1 MNDAS
6 EFKHPDKTQQ
16 SRSPQ
21 FLPERQESATRRES
35 EESAR
40 AIETAADAE
49 GVSLRKQTPL
59 GWLATLLGPPA
70 AVILLL
76 ILVGLV
82 GGSRSLRHLA
92 VTMLA
97 TFFFFGRFIILAGSD
112 PETAEYRKF
121 FSSEQL
127 ALLVFFMD
135 AMTAILVAFHMNL
148 LFRLPVLGKRL
159 RLLTLEGEQLVRSQ
173 PWMRRTTFIGV
184 VVFVML
190 PLASTGSIGGALL
203 GRLLGLPRL
212 RTFAAVIVGSA
223 SGCLFM
229 YYGADLINRYF
240 DRNDP
245 RVTGTAFGLVVALI
259 LLLNWRYRKLR
270 DSSA

>member
-1 MNDAS
+1 MNDAPES
-6 EFKHPDKTQQ
+6 RHPDAPRQ
-16 SRSPQ
+16 SRTPQHSPE
-21 FLPERQESATRRES
+21 LPESAEHRES
-35 EESAR
+35 VDSAR

-49 GVSLRKQTPL
+49 GVSLLKLTPL

-82 GGSRSLRHLA
+82 GGFRSLRHLA
-92 VTMLA
+92 FTMVA

-112 PETAEYRKF
+112 PETADYGQF
-121 FSSEQL
+121 FSSGQL

-135 AMTAILVAFHMNL
+135 AMTAILVAFHMSL
-148 LFRLPVLGKRL
+148 LFRLPVLGNRL

-173 PWMRRTTFIGV
+173 PWMRRMTFIGV

-212 RTFAAVIVGSA
+212 RAFLAVLIGSA

-240 DRNDP
+240 DRDDP
-245 RVTGTAFGLVVALI
+245 RVMGTAVVLLITLI